1 MLKFLEV
8 VGNGV
13 ENMPVELLGDAA
25 KVSLQLET
33 DEPVEEGPLDG
44 PLLTQE
50 WDRGVAQM
58 TAAAE
63 DHEESTQVFL
73 AYLRKLEPA
82 FLSDTKLDL
91 SGLGLIAVPISMLAF
106 THLTAVSLANNKISQ
121 LPLAL
126 AGLHRL
132 CTLDLA
138 GNPGIDFFLP
148 EVLVHEP
155 HRPIELLS
163 RLRAAIGE
171 QTAELS
177 GLRLRL
183 LPACVFE
190 LMGLVNLDVKDNEII
205 ALPEDFGSHAA
216 FEGLRSLNVSK
227 NRLRGIP
234 ASLGL
239 LTALTAL
246 HCSYNDLRS
255 IAPEVA
261 LCTSLTSL
269 KLDNNP
275 ALDSPPPSVVDA
287 GLEACLSY
295 LKVLLLARYNTTLLL
310 EGRGMRRVPV
320 DLLDYPHLTEVSV
333 AQNAIV
339 DLPQSICSMK
349 TLATL
354 CIAHNQITALP
365 EAIGRMDGLRFL
377 RAEHNRIALV
387 PASFCRLSRLQ
398 VCDFSS
404 NLLTWL
410 PNTIGNMNSLSE
422 LLVTDNPLRTPPLDI
437 VEQGTFRILRFL
449 RMLGSSE
456 SSCSL
461 NLNALGLRTLPLLI
475 CRQTAL
481 TELKL
486 FKNRISELPLKAGR
500 LTSLTHLVLS
510 SNQLSALPDVVHHWN
525 RMERL
530 YLDDNRLTI
539 LPDSICLLLHL
550 KELRAAGN
558 MLEQLPS
565 SIGSLQQLVLIDVAR
580 NRLRGLPASISLLT
594 KMQKLRLGGN
604 QFRKI
609 MDELAELQLL
619 EELNVSDNLLLDL
632 PPDLCN
638 LYNLSF
644 LHAEGN
650 ERLFSPPPEIR
661 RKGLADMMK
670 YLRRVLNARETMVL
684 DLAWLGLKNLYLDP
698 DRLSGLT
705 TLNLSGNAFED
716 LPEQIP
722 NLTCLKTL
730 TFDEN
735 RLRVLPPGL
744 GAITSLTKLS
754 FKGNPVESPP
764 EEVID
769 RGTEAILIYLRRLWD
784 SRLTEKLDLSS
795 QGIETLHVSVCH
807 LTALTELTLDKNR
820 CKTIPFE
827 IEGLSR
833 LTYLSIR
840 DNLLEVLPSTL
851 GRLVN
856 ISVLLLDNNPTMPAL
871 PSEMCGLHCL
881 TTFGF
886 SGNEFLSPGMEI
898 CSKGVTAMLAYLS
911 AVHQSIVSK
920 KIELQSFG
928 MLGFAADLVARP
940 TVISID
946 VSNNYLESMNNGFF
960 FLVNLQHIDISFNRL
975 REIPSL
981 IGNLRDLQ
989 SFTADGNAIESLP
1002 ASMAYIESLLSISVA
1017 ENKIA
1022 VIPDDFENS
1031 TMLQSLNLACNR
1043 LTVLLPSL
1051 SQAIGLTK
1059 LNLSRNEITSLPGEW
1074 GLLTNLTEIDITSNP
1089 IEYPPLDVRRKGLDF
1104 MLRFLRRVKDC
1115 FVSNILDLTNLNLED
1130 VRSILSKNLNLVE
1143 LHLDRNRIRLLH
1155 SNIGKL
1161 RHLQVLS
1168 ITENEIT
1175 VLPPELGNCT
1185 KLQVLRMDIDK
1196 ILSPPSDI
1204 LREGI
1209 HFILKYLQTL
1219 YSARYS
1225 GVLDLSGSRHTEF
1238 PLEILGI
1245 TGLKQLSL
1253 KNNRLQEVP
1262 PAIVIMSSLEHLDL
1276 SGNGITTIPHELG
1289 KMTALTF
1296 LSLENNPIRSLPRE
1310 LRYLTNLEHLLIRSI
1325 DLQSPPV
1332 PLHTAPAS
1340 VVLRYLNAI
1349 EEGIRSNR
1357 LVLESFSLFEIPE
1370 EVLLLTSLTSLS
1382 VRNNSITIIPLEFG
1396 DMTEI
1401 QEFDADNNN
1410 IVNITPVIW
1419 QLTRLAR
1426 LSLAN
1431 NKMQYIPEEMG
1442 IMSPETLAD
1451 LNLEGC
1457 SRLESPPP
1465 EIVRKGASNILNY
1478 LSRIFLARQSL
1489 ELQLNSL
1496 ELEVFSFIH
1505 FGHHVAI
1512 KTLFLQS
1519 NKLQI
1524 LPEDM
1529 CSRMTALEQL
1539 MVDHNVMEGLPMASG
1554 DFMSIRIISASWNKL
1569 KHLPDSLCNLRTLLQ
1584 LIISNNEIS
1593 ALPDHIGDLCALEIF
1608 DASVNILASLPS
1620 SITALENLKLLN
1632 VNDNRL
1638 VLFPRNCSN
1647 MLSLEI
1653 LNVSENRISYLDE
1666 ELGLLPNIR
1675 IVDSAHNPLSTPPEE
1690 VAMAGGLKFCEY
1702 IRNLRMS
1709 RQSSVLR
1716 LEGMNLSHFPP
1727 PLFNLSHLSILS
1739 VSSNQIPAVPF
1750 QLFEVMRM
1758 LTDLDLSLNRIVD
1771 IPSSISL
1778 LASLKNL
1785 NLDRNDLLELPP
1797 TITELT
1803 NLCDLSCANNMI
1815 GVLPLQLALMT
1826 KLERLCAVGN
1836 DLNCPPC
1843 EVVSQGVTKIRQFFQ
1858 LQLAIKEEYGIPG
1871 PTEGRGR
1878 LDLSGWSISFL
1889 DKSLHNICSQ
1899 LRALI
1904 CRDNLMV
1911 LLPQDIGTLV
1921 NLSVLDIGC
1930 NRFESIPMQTFQLTG
1945 LSELYAD
1952 NNKIQSIP
1960 PSINALKLLQAL
1972 DLGHNQVSA
1981 IPLQM
1986 CTLDLLQKLVLDSN
2000 LLQILPDELGNLSSL
2015 TILSLSNNNLC
2026 ALPSSLKALRAL
2038 VSLSIGGNKIH
2049 ALPNEWVHFF
2059 SLQHLDLSY
2068 DKFSKVPNCI
2078 FTYNSLT
2085 NLDLRENQISQ
2096 LPSELFNLSKLV
2108 KLELYGNSISDPP
2121 VEILRLG
2128 FAQVLPPLISTA
2140 FNC

>member
-1 MLKFLEV
+1 MDGALKHNVSTDKEQVSLGVLQERVIESAATGVLHLENLWLQELPKGFFLPIEISTLKLQNNELKAVPEAVFSLVKLEALELNANNLSSLPSSIRRLPNLKTLYLHNNRLTCLPTEIGELTNLTCLQAHGNRLHDLTLELCHCVNLKELSLGDNPWHAPFVDVFEIPLEIVLRALRMLYISRDRQELHLTSKSTAYLRASSIETSAHLCTTLTSLALSYIKVGELDSNIATLSLLRYLSIHHSKIHTVCEGIDELISLEYLDMRNNSIENMPAMSKMKLLRFLFLDDNNFTVFPNALLKCVNLTVLSLRCNGIDEIPLGVASLGSLSVLCLGHNKLIDLPVDFGRLWVLKFLEV

-25 KVSLQLET
+25 KVSLKLET

-960 FLVNLQHIDISFNRL
+960 F
-975 REIPSL
+975 
-981 IGNLRDLQ
+981 
-989 SFTADGNAIESLP
+989 
-1002 ASMAYIESLLSISVA
+1002 
-1017 ENKIA
+1017 
-1022 VIPDDFENS
+1022 
-1031 TMLQSLNLACNR
+1031 
-1043 LTVLLPSL
+1043 
-1051 SQAIGLTK
+1051 
-1059 LNLSRNEITSLPGEW
+1059 W
-1074 GLLTNLTEIDITSNP
+1074 
-1089 IEYPPLDVRRKGLDF
+1089 
-1104 MLRFLRRVKDC
+1104 
-1115 FVSNILDLTNLNLED
+1115 
-1130 VRSILSKNLNLVE
+1130 
-1143 LHLDRNRIRLLH
+1143 
-1155 SNIGKL
+1155 
-1161 RHLQVLS
+1161 
-1168 ITENEIT
+1168 
-1175 VLPPELGNCT
+1175 
-1185 KLQVLRMDIDK
+1185 
-1196 ILSPPSDI
+1196 
-1204 LREGI
+1204 
-1209 HFILKYLQTL
+1209 
-1219 YSARYS
+1219 
-1225 GVLDLSGSRHTEF
+1225 
-1238 PLEILGI
+1238 
-1245 TGLKQLSL
+1245 
-1253 KNNRLQEVP
+1253 
-1262 PAIVIMSSLEHLDL
+1262 
-1276 SGNGITTIPHELG
+1276 
-1289 KMTALTF
+1289 
-1296 LSLENNPIRSLPRE
+1296 
-1310 LRYLTNLEHLLIRSI
+1310 
-1325 DLQSPPV
+1325 
-1332 PLHTAPAS
+1332 
-1340 VVLRYLNAI
+1340 
-1349 EEGIRSNR
+1349 
-1357 LVLESFSLFEIPE
+1357 
-1370 EVLLLTSLTSLS
+1370 
-1382 VRNNSITIIPLEFG
+1382 
-1396 DMTEI
+1396 
-1401 QEFDADNNN
+1401 
-1410 IVNITPVIW
+1410 
-1419 QLTRLAR
+1419 
-1426 LSLAN
+1426 
-1431 NKMQYIPEEMG
+1431 
-1442 IMSPETLAD
+1442 
-1451 LNLEGC
+1451 
-1457 SRLESPPP
+1457 
-1465 EIVRKGASNILNY
+1465 
-1478 LSRIFLARQSL
+1478 
-1489 ELQLNSL
+1489 
-1496 ELEVFSFIH
+1496 
-1505 FGHHVAI
+1505 
-1512 KTLFLQS
+1512 
-1519 NKLQI
+1519 
-1524 LPEDM
+1524 
-1529 CSRMTALEQL
+1529 
-1539 MVDHNVMEGLPMASG
+1539 
-1554 DFMSIRIISASWNKL
+1554 
-1569 KHLPDSLCNLRTLLQ
+1569 
-1584 LIISNNEIS
+1584 
-1593 ALPDHIGDLCALEIF
+1593 
-1608 DASVNILASLPS
+1608 
-1620 SITALENLKLLN
+1620 
-1632 VNDNRL
+1632 
-1638 VLFPRNCSN
+1638 
-1647 MLSLEI
+1647 
-1653 LNVSENRISYLDE
+1653 
-1666 ELGLLPNIR
+1666 
-1675 IVDSAHNPLSTPPEE
+1675 
-1690 VAMAGGLKFCEY
+1690 
-1702 IRNLRMS
+1702 
-1709 RQSSVLR
+1709 
-1716 LEGMNLSHFPP
+1716 
-1727 PLFNLSHLSILS
+1727 
-1739 VSSNQIPAVPF
+1739 
-1750 QLFEVMRM
+1750 
-1758 LTDLDLSLNRIVD
+1758 
-1771 IPSSISL
+1771 
-1778 LASLKNL
+1778 
-1785 NLDRNDLLELPP
+1785 
-1797 TITELT
+1797 
-1803 NLCDLSCANNMI
+1803 
-1815 GVLPLQLALMT
+1815 
-1826 KLERLCAVGN
+1826 
-1836 DLNCPPC
+1836 
-1843 EVVSQGVTKIRQFFQ
+1843 
-1858 LQLAIKEEYGIPG
+1858 
-1871 PTEGRGR
+1871 
-1878 LDLSGWSISFL
+1878 
-1889 DKSLHNICSQ
+1889 
-1899 LRALI
+1899 
-1904 CRDNLMV
+1904 
-1911 LLPQDIGTLV
+1911 
-1921 NLSVLDIGC
+1921 
-1930 NRFESIPMQTFQLTG
+1930 
-1945 LSELYAD
+1945 
-1952 NNKIQSIP
+1952 
-1960 PSINALKLLQAL
+1960 
-1972 DLGHNQVSA
+1972 
-1981 IPLQM
+1981 
-1986 CTLDLLQKLVLDSN
+1986 
-2000 LLQILPDELGNLSSL
+2000 
-2015 TILSLSNNNLC
+2015 
-2026 ALPSSLKALRAL
+2026 
-2038 VSLSIGGNKIH
+2038 
-2049 ALPNEWVHFF
+2049 
-2059 SLQHLDLSY
+2059 
-2068 DKFSKVPNCI
+2068 
-2078 FTYNSLT
+2078 
-2085 NLDLRENQISQ
+2085 
-2096 LPSELFNLSKLV
+2096 
-2108 KLELYGNSISDPP
+2108 
-2121 VEILRLG
+2121 
-2128 FAQVLPPLISTA
+2128 
-2140 FNC
+2140 